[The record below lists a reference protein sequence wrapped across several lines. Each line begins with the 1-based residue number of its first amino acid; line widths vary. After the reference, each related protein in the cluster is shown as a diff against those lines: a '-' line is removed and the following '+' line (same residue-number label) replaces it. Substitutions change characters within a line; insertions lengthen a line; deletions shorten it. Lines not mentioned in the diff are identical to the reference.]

1 MLVFGAGRTEQ
12 QPGRLRSRQK
22 RTHTVSLMP
31 WRFFQ
36 QAKTPCAFGGL
47 EAEKIAERQA
57 GVLEELFDIIA
68 VGKTPSVFP

>member
-1 MLVFGAGRTEQ
+1 LAGLFGNEDEDDDEDEDENEAGMA
-12 QPGRLRSRQK
+12 
-22 RTHTVSLMP
+22 LMP